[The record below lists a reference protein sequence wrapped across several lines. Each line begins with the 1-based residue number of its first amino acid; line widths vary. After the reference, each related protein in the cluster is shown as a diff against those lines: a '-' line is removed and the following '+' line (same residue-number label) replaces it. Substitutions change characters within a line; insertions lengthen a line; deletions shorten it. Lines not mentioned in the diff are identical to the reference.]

1 MVFLVKALR
10 TGLGFAS
17 EAIHAVRDRPS
28 SRDQPKA
35 IPPSESSL
43 ENFEN
48 PNSAKPAATDST
60 FPPCSSDY
68 PENDTVPRGQ
78 TVIADVGSDSWSDH
92 VAYANQDEL
101 SWQLDDMI
109 ERLRQSNSGE
119 DLYALPYDDTL
130 TDSYDETEDE
140 EERKLKQREALA
152 RELVEMAGPPPENLQ
167 RLPCPVIIPQRRPRN
182 KDRGFVRAYAP
193 ILQDC
198 GIDQE
203 VFLQFLEYL
212 DVVNHASAWIEVVFI
227 AAQITSSLPF
237 PAAMAVGMVL
247 SVIAGT
253 ARELQKRTRA
263 NTFLEMVNRDLFMP
277 RGLFVMVIA
286 FKPDDP
292 AQQGPLAKATSSLK
306 KSIFKKDKVDL
317 NKAAMKWSNPD
328 INRSNFGKKL
338 DNIRVE
344 SGETS
349 SELELPETASL
360 IYPQLDRIIAGGY
373 IEEQSQGILEKFKDA
388 GEWVNDYMDRRA
400 MVFYEAKHPGSP
412 MVVPS
417 EQRKPMKSRF
427 NDPDHPVNSGSII
440 SLVTGGLVPLPGPGK
455 LLAKWNKALGANHLL
470 GKPADSQDGRLV
482 PSTGRNHLKKV
493 FLKNVLYLAVVNLP
507 TEEEAEKS
515 KAQFESMVQQ
525 NNTTVPNEELNNTL
539 QQDSASDVKCDGI

>member
-17 EAIHAVRDRPS
+17 EAIHAARDRPLS
-28 SRDQPKA
+28 NDQPKA
-35 IPPSESSL
+35 FPPSDSSL

-48 PNSAKPAATDST
+48 PNSAKQVATGST
-60 FPPCSSDY
+60 FPPYSSDH
-68 PENDTVPRGQ
+68 PENYTVPQGQ
-78 TVIADVGSDSWSDH
+78 TVTADVGSDSWSHHETD
-92 VAYANQDEL
+92 DEL

-109 ERLRQSNSGE
+109 ESLRQPNSGE
-119 DLYALPYDDTL
+119 DLYVLPYDDTL

-140 EERKLKQREALA
+140 EERKVKQREALA
-152 RELVEMAGPPPENLQ
+152 RELVKMAGPPPGNPQ

-193 ILQDC
+193 VLRDC

-212 DVVNHASAWIEVVFI
+212 DVVNHASAWLEVVFI

-247 SVIAGT
+247 SVVAGT

-277 RGLFVMVIA
+277 RGLFVTVIA
-286 FKPDDP
+286 FKPDDN
-292 AQQGPLAKATSSLK
+292 ATQGPLGQATSSLK

-317 NKAAMKWSNPD
+317 NQAAMKWSNPD
-328 INRSNFGKKL
+328 VNRSNFGKKL
-338 DNIRVE
+338 DNIRVQ
-344 SGETS
+344 SGETT

-360 IYPQLDRIIAGGY
+360 IYPQLDRIAAGKY
-373 IEEQSQGILEKFKDA
+373 TEEQSQGISEKFKGA

-412 MVVPS
+412 MVIPS

-427 NDPDHPVNSGSII
+427 NDPNHPVNSGSMI

-455 LLAKWNKALGANHLL
+455 LLAKRNEALGINRLF

-482 PSTGRNHLKKV
+482 PSTGKHQLKKV
-493 FLKNVLYLAVVNLP
+493 FLKDVLYLAVVNLP

-525 NNTTVPNEELNNTL
+525 NETTV
-539 QQDSASDVKCDGI
+539 

>member
-35 IPPSESSL
+35 IPPSDSSL

-48 PNSAKPAATDST
+48 PNSAKPVATDSA
-60 FPPCSSDY
+60 FPPFSSDY

-78 TVIADVGSDSWSDH
+78 TVTADVGSDSWSDH
-92 VAYANQDEL
+92 VAYANQDGL

-109 ERLRQSNSGE
+109 ERLRQPNSGE

-203 VFLQFLEYL
+203 TFLQFLEYL

-247 SVIAGT
+247 SVVAGT

-328 INRSNFGKKL
+328 VNRSNFGNKL

-373 IEEQSQGILEKFKDA
+373 TEERSQGILEKFKDA

-417 EQRKPMKSRF
+417 EQRKPLKSRF

-455 LLAKWNKALGANHLL
+455 LLAKRNEALGINRLF

-525 NNTTVPNEELNNTL
+525 NKTTVPNEEPNNTL